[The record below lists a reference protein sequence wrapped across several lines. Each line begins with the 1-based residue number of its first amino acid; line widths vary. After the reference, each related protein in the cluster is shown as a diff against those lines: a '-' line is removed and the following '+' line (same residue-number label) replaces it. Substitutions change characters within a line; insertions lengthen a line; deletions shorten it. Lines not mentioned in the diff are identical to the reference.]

1 MLSNKKTYKND
12 NLRNV
17 QKTFNDGVCE
27 VFEANERVLGQ
38 KLGTFRFAYESVG
51 IAHFYQAYNNN
62 VSIDSSISIPC
73 NDITLNSQDIVLIE
87 GVYFKIAR
95 IQYHDNKKPHY
106 WTLSLQRSPFNY
118 VVEVENG

>member
-1 MLSNKKTYKND
+1 MKTGNIYKVKD
-12 NLRNV
+12 
-17 QKTFNDGVCE
+17 
-27 VFEANERVLGQ
+27 
-38 KLGTFRFAYESVG
+38 GTFRLRYMHDGVQHSKNIKANNISEAKQ
-51 IAHFYQAYNNN
+51 IANKLIKDINNN